1 MKNQPDVQ
9 KQKTK
14 QVDSNGKKISV
25 PMDTSIHFTQ
35 STMKEPSPVKPP
47 KPEKKETTVFQP
59 EKTTIEETID

>member
-1 MKNQPDVQ
+1 
-9 KQKTK
+9 
-14 QVDSNGKKISV
+14 
-25 PMDTSIHFTQ
+25 MDTSMHFTQ